1 VVGGGP
7 SPADRARIARA
18 LWAAVPAAAAT
29 EIGAVAVMA
38 LGVLPGL
45 LVALV
50 ALVVL
55 TMALPRLHPPEG
67 VIRAML
73 LVTGP
78 PLRYALV
85 VLMVW
90 YAWNRGGEGPFLSL
104 LAGLALVLVMP
115 VAATALGILLYG
127 RRGRSPG

>member
-1 VVGGGP
+1 VAQR
-7 SPADRARIARA
+7 SSSDRRRIAQT
-18 LWAAVPAAAAT
+18 LWGTVPPAAAT
-29 EIGAVAVMA
+29 EIGAVAVMV

-55 TMALPRLHPPEG
+55 TLALPRLHPPEG
-67 VIRAML
+67 AIKAVL

-85 VLMVW
+85 VVMVW
-90 YAWNRGGEGPFLSL
+90 YAWARGGEGPFLSV

-115 VAATALGILLYG
+115 VAAMALGMLLFG
-127 RRGRSPG
+127 RADRSPR